1 MTSPGFDASARA
13 RRSVLATYVVAS
25 ALTGI
30 AYIGTFQNASVAAP
44 AITGTA
50 ATGGLPSS
58 SAVAGTALAAVLLST
73 LMAARGRRAGIV
85 AGIALAVAGAAL
97 MVVAILTWSFVLLLV
112 GALVIGFGNAAIN
125 LSRYAAADLYPPL
138 GRATAVS
145 IVVWGSTV
153 GAVLGPN
160 LVGPANTAGEALGLP
175 RFAGGFGMAV
185 LLLAIASLVAFFGPR
200 ARDIPREERGDG
212 TPGELA
218 VEPAVEPRDG
228 PGVKPEPA
236 FGVRR
241 MLGDLVASARGRTA
255 VAALVSGQLVM
266 VLIMT
271 MTPYHL
277 DHAGHGD
284 QVIGFVISAHT
295 FGMFAL
301 APVSGRLT
309 QRFGA
314 TPTIMAGFATLAA
327 AGLLGALAPA
337 GGGTGLML
345 PLFLLGF
352 GWNMSFVAGS
362 SLLASGEVSADRAR
376 LQGAVDAL
384 IWGTAAVAG
393 VAAGFVVEL
402 AGYAILCAAGAML
415 AVLLASAI
423 AVDGR
428 ATRSPAEA

>member
-1 MTSPGFDASARA
+1 MTSPASDRASAA
-13 RRSVLATYVVAS
+13 RRRVLATYVVAS

-44 AITGTA
+44 AISGTA

-58 SAVAGTALAAVLLST
+58 AAVAGTAIAAFLLSM
-73 LMAARGRRAGIV
+73 LMASRGRRAGIV

-97 MVVAILTWSFVLLLV
+97 MVVAIVVWSFVLLLV
-112 GALVIGFGNAAIN
+112 GALLIGFGNAAIN

-138 GRATAVS
+138 ERATAVS

-160 LVGPANTAGEALGLP
+160 LVGPANAAGEVLGMP
-175 RFAGGFGMAV
+175 RFAGGFLMAAIV
-185 LLLAIASLVAFFGPR
+185 LVIANLVAFLGPR
-200 ARDIPREERGDG
+200 ARNIPRDPQAEAPVAE
-212 TPGELA
+212 PGPPSGL
-218 VEPAVEPRDG
+218 
-228 PGVKPEPA
+228 
-236 FGVRR
+236 RR
-241 MLGDLVASARGRTA
+241 MLGELLASPHGRTA

-277 DHAGHGD
+277 NHAGHGD
-284 QVIGFVISAHT
+284 QVIGLVISAHT

-309 QRFGA
+309 RRFGT
-314 TPTIMAGFATLAA
+314 TPIIMAGFATLAV
-327 AGLLGALAPA
+327 AGLLGALVP
-337 GGGTGLML
+337 GDGGTGLML

-376 LQGAVDAL
+376 LQGGVDAVV
-384 IWGTAAVAG
+384 WGSGAVAG

-402 AGYAILCAAGAML
+402 ASYAILCVAGAVL

-423 AVDGR
+423 AADGR
-428 ATRSPAEA
+428 AASSAEA